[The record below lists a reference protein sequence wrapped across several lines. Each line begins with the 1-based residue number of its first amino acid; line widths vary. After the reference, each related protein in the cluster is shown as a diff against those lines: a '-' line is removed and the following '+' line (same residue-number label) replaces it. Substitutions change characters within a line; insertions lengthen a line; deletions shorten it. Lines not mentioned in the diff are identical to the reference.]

1 MKYSTK
7 PMLDVDSVKIP
18 DYLRDVYHWAY
29 ISERSAHWLDR
40 NWVVRLLLFGNDKR
54 LMCAFLDRIQP
65 GAKVW
70 LIANVYGDLIC
81 RAADKI
87 GLDGRFVLTDVLRI
101 QVSRASAKLANRQQA
116 RVVLSDAASYPAAEK
131 FDLICSFFLLH
142 EVPDVR
148 KCAILNHLLN
158 TLPLEGELIL
168 VDYHRPRAWNPAG
181 WVLRLV
187 NHWLEP
193 YADALWRHELSSF
206 ARAPDGF
213 VWTKR
218 TLFGGLYQ
226 VVSVRRHLVG
236 IKNVSEA
243 GNRMLF
249 SA

>member
-1 MKYSTK
+1 MTGVMRHSTK
-7 PMLDVDSVKIP
+7 PMLDVDSVSIP
-18 DYLRDVYHWAY
+18 DYLRGVYHWAY

-70 LIANVYGDLIC
+70 LVANVYGDLIC

-87 GLDGRFVLTDVLRI
+87 GLDGCFVLTDVLRT

-116 RVVLSDAASYPAAEK
+116 RVELSDAASYPVTEK

-142 EVPDVR
+142 EVPDTR
-148 KCAILNHLLN
+148 KCAILNRLLD
-158 TLPLEGELIL
+158 TLPPEGELIL

-181 WVLRLV
+181 WILRLV

-206 ARAPDGF
+206 ARAPDSF
-213 VWTKR
+213 VWTKH

-226 VVSVRRHLVG
+226 VVSVRRHLG
-236 IKNVSEA
+236 WH
-243 GNRMLF
+243 
-249 SA
+249 